1 MKKAIVILAVAF
13 FTGNS
18 VMAQVDSTTTTTT
31 TTKTTKYLYYP
42 DANVYYNETTK
53 SYIYMDPANN
63 NTWTTVNQLPSTI
76 VIDQGNKN
84 EIVYSGKDIW
94 KMNAEHKK
102 KYYKAMKKA
111 AKS

>member
-42 DANVYYNETTK
+42 DANVYYNESSK
-53 SYIYMDPANN
+53 SYIYMDPAT
-63 NTWTTVNQLPSTI
+63 NTWMTVNQLPSTI
-76 VIDQGNKN
+76 TIDKSNKN
-84 EIVYSGKDIW
+84 EITYSGNDVW
-94 KMNAEHKK
+94 KMNAEHMK
-102 KYYKAMKKA
+102 KYHKAMKKA
-111 AKS
+111 SKS